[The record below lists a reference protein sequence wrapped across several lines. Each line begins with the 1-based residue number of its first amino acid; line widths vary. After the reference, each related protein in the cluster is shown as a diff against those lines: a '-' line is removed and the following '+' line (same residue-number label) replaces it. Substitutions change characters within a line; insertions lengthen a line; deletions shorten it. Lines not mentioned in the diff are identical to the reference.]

1 MAFDRTGIIGES
13 PRMREIF
20 ELLALAAPTDA
31 TVLLLGETGTGKE
44 LIARAI
50 HQNSQRRD
58 GAFVVV
64 NCAAIPE
71 NLLESDLFGHEKGA
85 FTGAVNRK
93 IGRFALAHG
102 GTIFLDEIGELP
114 IPIQAKILR
123 VLQFKEFEPVGS
135 HRTHKVDVRIVAA
148 TNRSLVDEV
157 REGRFRED
165 LFYRLN
171 VVALTLPPLRQR
183 PEDIPILAYY
193 FFETYTRKN
202 ARTIGKID
210 PDTLNLLRTYNW
222 PGNIRELENIME
234 RAVIFCTGKH

>member
-1 MAFDRTGIIGES
+1 M
-13 PRMREIF
+13 
-20 ELLALAAPTDA
+20 
-31 TVLLLGETGTGKE
+31 
-44 LIARAI
+44 
-50 HQNSQRRD
+50 
-58 GAFVVV
+58 VV

-135 HRTHKVDVRIVAA
+135 HRTQKVDVRIIAA

-171 VVALTLPPLRQR
+171 VVTLTLPPLRQR
-183 PEDIPILAYY
+183 PRRYSHPGLL
-193 FFETYTRKN
+193 FF
-202 ARTIGKID
+202 
-210 PDTLNLLRTYNW
+210 
-222 PGNIRELENIME
+222 
-234 RAVIFCTGKH
+234 